1 GLAMAVCEG
10 RHDERGGVGRGRGV
24 GAVPPLADLALG
36 AGDFPAVV
44 VDAEVVA
51 GVALLDAV
59 LAGAVA
65 GQRPGEGDPV
75 LAPGL
80 LHVHKGGVAAVHQVL
95 VGEQAPTLQPGVDPG
110 QGLSVVAGGGH
121 GGDVGDDVGPVFGAG
136 LGHVGEV
143 SRPAGDLTPAG
154 GAGGQVIGGHDT
166 GGRPRQGGGAPIVGP
181 GQAPG
186 GVPVVVLEE
195 DLPQGLHLGAGQQVR
210 VAGGQVLDQPAGIR
224 PGLVHPGLRAG
235 GVLAEADRAAVAA
248 APVVIDQA
256 FQRVVGGAG

>member
-1 GLAMAVCEG
+1 VAAGELADGALDAGPYGVALMP
-10 RHDERGGVGRGRGV
+10 GGVLLVGAVAGLQLVELARGKPTVRLPSPEVVQAALAGQGWHWALVKRATMSGAASGRGRGV

-44 VDAEVVA
+44 VGAEVVA

-75 LAPGL
+75 LAPGP
-80 LHVHKGGVAAVHQVL
+80 LHVHQGGVAAVHQVL

-110 QGLSVVAGGGH
+110 QGMSVVAGGGH

-143 SRPAGDLTPAG
+143 SRPAGDL
-154 GAGGQVIGGHDT
+154 
-166 GGRPRQGGGAPIVGP
+166 AP
-181 GQAPG
+181 
-186 GVPVVVLEE
+186 
-195 DLPQGLHLGAGQQVR
+195 
-210 VAGGQVLDQPAGIR
+210 
-224 PGLVHPGLRAG
+224 
-235 GVLAEADRAAVAA
+235 
-248 APVVIDQA
+248 
-256 FQRVVGGAG
+256 